1 MYLDT
6 KLKFQKHLDT
16 IMSKVD
22 KTIRL
27 LRKLQAVLQR
37 PSLVTISKAFVRPHL
52 DYGDIIYGQA
62 YKESFDQEL
71 NQYNIMLY

>member
-6 KLKFQKHLDT
+6 KLNFQKHLDT

-22 KTIRL
+22 KTIGL

-37 PSLVTISKAFVRPHL
+37 PSLVIISKAFVKPHL

-62 YKESFDQEL
+62 YKESFHQEL
-71 NQYNIMLY
+71 DQYNIMLY